1 MRSSAPLQTP
11 PSPGSA
17 ILESLSDL
25 VGDVDRFQRDM
36 FGRRDGVS
44 HNDAAT
50 ELLSSEEIWNELDCG
65 GLVAPYFGIIDG
77 TTRATVDGV
86 TETRLVQTRPRQ
98 GYANAAAVRDK
109 VISGSIL
116 KLNQPE
122 HWHRAIHRLVAGLTR
137 ELRSEVKSCAYL
149 SSYGSSGIPA
159 HHDDAHVMVVQ
170 LEGQMAWTVGR
181 ATACTHITL
190 QPGDILYIP
199 QRRKHRGVPE
209 TQGSL
214 HLAITIQPPTVR
226 DVAELALTRFL
237 RSSQAAEIS
246 GNHQLMSVEEK
257 IEWLRT
263 TLCSYLSTQDPGELA
278 KAASRNRQQK
288 GQA

>member
-1 MRSSAPLQTP
+1 MRSTTPLQSP
-11 PSPGSA
+11 PSPASVTP
-17 ILESLSDL
+17 ESLSDL
-25 VGDVDRFQRDM
+25 VEDVDRFQRDM

-44 HNDAAT
+44 HNDAASG
-50 ELLSSEEIWNELDCG
+50 LLSSEEIWNELDCG
-65 GLVAPYFGIIDG
+65 ALVAPYFGIIDSA
-77 TTRATVDGV
+77 TRATVDGV
-86 TETRLVQTRPRQ
+86 AETRLVQTRPRR
-98 GYANAAAVRDK
+98 GYASAAAVRDR
-109 VISGSIL
+109 VVSGNIL
-116 KLNQPE
+116 KLPQPE
-122 HWHRAIHRLVAGLTR
+122 HWHPAIHRLVAGLTG
-137 ELRSEVKSCAYL
+137 EFRSEVRSCAYL
-149 SSYGSSGIPA
+149 SPYGSSGIPA
-159 HHDDAHVMVVQ
+159 HHDDSHVMLVQ

-199 QRRKHRGVPE
+199 QRRKHRGVPGP
-209 TQGSL
+209 QGSL

-226 DVAELALTRFL
+226 DMAELALTRFL

-263 TLCSYLSTQDPGELA
+263 TLCSYLSAQDPSQLA
-278 KAASRNRQQK
+278 EAASQIRQQK